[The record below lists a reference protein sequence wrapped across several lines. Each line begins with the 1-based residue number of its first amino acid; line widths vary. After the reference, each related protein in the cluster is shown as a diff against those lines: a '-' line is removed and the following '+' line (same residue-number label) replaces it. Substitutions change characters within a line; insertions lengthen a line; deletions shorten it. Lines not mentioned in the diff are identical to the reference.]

1 MTTQQDW
8 RKLVS
13 QPKDRIRSEKNV
25 YVRMRDGVRL
35 CVDIYYPDGQGKFP
49 ALLAVSPYGK
59 ELQGLPDPLRP
70 YDIHHG
76 AGGVE
81 AGKTE
86 FWVSRGY
93 AHVVADTR
101 GSGYSEG
108 EYCFYGKKEQED
120 GYDLVE
126 WIAKQ
131 PWCNG
136 NVGMIGMS
144 YFAIMQYHIAAQNPP
159 HLKAIA
165 PCEGL
170 TDRYRQSC
178 YHGGIL
184 NYGFYAARWWNLL
197 AVPTL
202 KPLSK
207 KEFSKDKLDQ
217 MIEELKNHVDFKTF
231 PAAYLPLICPGK
243 NPILFDLYMHP
254 HDGPFYWERSAYTM
268 FDKIKIPVYILNR
281 WSGWGIHLPGAFSA
295 YQGIEAPK
303 KLMMF
308 TTGTR
313 GPDRPW
319 KHNHDEILRWYDHWL
334 KGIDTGLMNEPPIK
348 LWVQGIDEWRYENE
362 WPLAR
367 TKWTKF
373 YLREK
378 GKLAEE
384 PPKSGEEPDSF
395 INRLYW
401 DPKEPIP
408 CVKYTSEPFVKDVEI
423 TGPIALYLNASL
435 STQDANWMV
444 DIKDIAG
451 DGSERLVTKGWL
463 KASHRAIDQ
472 SKSKSYQPF
481 HPHTESVPVPPGKV
495 LEYSIEIRETSN
507 VFRSGHSLQLVI
519 KGEDSPYDDPV
530 WFHLPNMKETK
541 HTIYH
546 KKNNISYLLVP
557 IIPR

>member
-1 MTTQQDW
+1 MKDW
-8 RKLVS
+8 HELVS
-13 QPKDRIRSEKNV
+13 QPKYRVKSEKNV
-25 YVRMRDGVRL
+25 YVPMRDGVRL
-35 CVDIYYPDGQGKFP
+35 CIDIYYPDAQGKFP
-49 ALLAVSPYGK
+49 ALIAVSPYGK
-59 ELQGLPDPLRP
+59 ELQTLADPARP
-70 YDIHHG
+70 YSVFHG

-93 AHVVADTR
+93 AHVIADTR

-108 EYCFYGKKEQED
+108 NYCFYGKKEHED

-144 YFAIMQYHIAAQNPP
+144 YFAIIQYPIAAQNPP

-184 NYGFYAARWWNLL
+184 NYGFYARWWNLL
-197 AVPTL
+197 AVPSFE
-202 KPLSK
+202 PLSK
-207 KEFSKDKLDQ
+207 KEFPKDKLDQ
-217 MIEELKNHVDFKTF
+217 MIGDLKNHVDFKTF
-231 PAAYLPLICPGK
+231 PVAYLPFICPEK

-295 YQGIEAPK
+295 YQGIDAPK
-303 KLMMF
+303 KLMIF
-308 TTGTR
+308 TTGVR

-319 KHNHDEILRWYDHWL
+319 GQNHNEILRWYDHWL
-334 KGIDTGLMNEPPIK
+334 KGVDTGLMNEPPIK
-348 LWVQGIDEWRYENE
+348 IWVQGIDEWRYENK

-367 TKWTKF
+367 TRWTKLF
-373 YLREK
+373 LREK
-378 GKLAEE
+378 GNLSEE
-384 PPKSGEEPDSF
+384 PPGSGEKPDSF

-401 DPKEPIP
+401 DPKEQTP
-408 CVKYTSEPFVKDVEI
+408 CVKYTTERFTKDVET
-423 TGPIALYLNASL
+423 TGPIALYLKAML
-435 STQDANWMV
+435 STEDANWMV
-444 DIKDIAG
+444 DILDIAQ

-481 HPHTESVPVPPGKV
+481 HPHTESIPVKPSEI
-495 LEYSIEIRETSN
+495 LEYVIEIRETSN
-507 VFRSGHSLQLVI
+507 VFRAGHSLQLVI
-519 KGEDSPYDDPV
+519 KGEDSPYEDPV
-530 WFHLPNMKETK
+530 WYHLPNMRETK
-541 HTIYH
+541 HTVYH
-546 KKNNISYLLVP
+546 NDHDVSYLLIP
-557 IIPR
+557 IIPE